1 MNELQRPLRLLVVG
15 LGNTDR
21 GDDAVGPIVAR
32 RFAGLRVPGIRVVE
46 REDPTSLIELWDPEE
61 GRADL
66 AIVVDAVRSCEVP
79 GTLTILETGSQR
91 NPLPA
96 DAWARTGRGGLN
108 AFGVAESI
116 ELARA
121 LHRLPRRVVLVGIE
135 AATFA
140 HGAPLTPAVAAAI
153 APAIDAVIGVLWDT
167 GEVGSV
173 PGGRDARPPSRSKL
187 SLISVIRPSEIA
199 S

>member
-1 MNELQRPLRLLVVG
+1 MNESQRPLRLLVVG
-15 LGNTDR
+15 LGCPDR
-21 GDDAVGPIVAR
+21 GDDAVGPIVAK
-32 RFAGLRVPGIRVVE
+32 RFAGLRVPGIQVLE

-66 AIVVDAVRSCEVP
+66 AIVVDAVRSHEMP

-91 NPLPA
+91 NPLPP
-96 DAWARTGRGGLN
+96 DAWARTGRGGIS
-108 AFGVAESI
+108 AFGLAELV
-116 ELARA
+116 EFARS

-135 AATFA
+135 AATFER
-140 HGAPLTPAVAAAI
+140 GAPLSPAVAAAI

-167 GEVGSV
+167 GEVGSG
-173 PGGRDARPPSRSKL
+173 PGGRQVRPPSRSKL
-187 SLISVIRPSEIA
+187 SLISVIRPSEVA

>member
-1 MNELQRPLRLLVVG
+1 MNESQRPARLLVVG
-15 LGNTDR
+15 LGRPDR

-32 RFAGLRVPGIRVVE
+32 RFAGLRVPGIRLLE

-66 AIVVDAVRSCEVP
+66 AIVVDAVRSREVP

-96 DAWARTGRGGLN
+96 DAWARTGRCGTHPFGL
-108 AFGVAESI
+108 AESV
-116 ELARA
+116 ELART

-135 AATFA
+135 AATFEQ
-140 HGAPLTPAVAAAI
+140 GAPLSAAVAAAI
-153 APAIDAVIGVLWDT
+153 APAIDALIGVLWDT
-167 GEVGSV
+167 GEVGS
-173 PGGRDARPPSRSKL
+173 GRGARDARPPSRSKL
-187 SLISVIRPSEIA
+187 SLISVIRPSEVA